1 MSPARDHSAEA
12 AEHLLSPRTNSS
24 DEEIIAEVAAQ
35 RPTKPRYYRRP
46 WRGILEGAA
55 YATAGVLVTLLFT
68 SIASLWT
75 VSTDSPTTWTI
86 PESTVVDKGQT
97 FRTWEPSAA
106 CGNTSEKAIEQ
117 GCIYDDVLLHWMP
130 PACSSP
136 ELIDEFEHVWPWEFF
151 RDQNATQ
158 LISLPEVREG
168 THDIKWV
175 SMDLHRWHC
184 VATWKILSSA
194 ARWGTTVPGYA
205 VNWNHS
211 VHCAD
216 HVLINMHTDDPFT
229 INSHLDIEYTPCV
242 TIAQDRSLPKLSRW

>member
-1 MSPARDHSAEA
+1 MSHKSHHTDEGSEER
-12 AEHLLSPRTNSS
+12 LLSSRGSS
-24 DEEIIAEVAAQ
+24 HDDEILEELAAQ
-35 RPTKPRYYRRP
+35 QALDRNARRRP
-46 WRGILEGAA
+46 WRKICEGVF
-55 YATAGVLVTLLFT
+55 YISAGVLAGFLVDLMMSHWHFPTDN
-68 SIASLWT
+68 SVSVPEWT
-75 VSTDSPTTWTI
+75 VIDG
-86 PESTVVDKGQT
+86 GQR
-97 FRTWEPSAA
+97 FRAWAPSAQ
-106 CGNTSEKAIEQ
+106 CGDTPEKAIAA

-130 PACSSP
+130 QACSSP

-151 RDQNATQ
+151 EDQHATSQ
-158 LISLPEVREG
+158 ISIPDVRKG
-168 THDIKWV
+168 TQDIKWV

-194 ARWGTTVPGYA
+194 ARWGTTVPGYS

-242 TIAQDRSLPKLSRW
+242 TIAEDRTIARAKTW